1 MLHSN
6 NKGPSSMVE
15 SQIFIYQLSTIC
27 AMLKEQN
34 KVPLLNHH
42 THILARVFLE
52 CLQKLIPI
60 RGGKSTQIE
69 NLKTL
74 DHQQKQKNL
83 MRT

>member
-1 MLHSN
+1 MLHLN
-6 NKGPSSMVE
+6 NKGPLSMVE
-15 SQIFIYQLSTIC
+15 SKNLVYQLSTIC

-60 RGGKSTQIE
+60 RGKSTQIE
-69 NLKTL
+69 NLRIL